1 MMQPK
6 TYHNTTEI
14 MPPLTTQPL
23 AENKQLDAI
32 RSDLLI
38 NVNPPERIA
47 SAAAGIAL
55 MAYGLSRRSLPGV
68 FITLGGAALLLRGG
82 TGHCMLYQQL
92 GINSRRLNND
102 TGVPGNK
109 GTKLIRTIVVNRPPD
124 EVYRYWRDLRN
135 LAEFMEHVEE
145 IEEIDQLHSR
155 WVVKG
160 PAGTRLQWHATILTE
175 REGELISWESLPG
188 AEVEN
193 AGSVRFD
200 PVRGGTATQVRVTL
214 QYHPPA
220 GVLGATVAKLLGEA
234 PEQQL
239 ASDLERFKNIL
250 EARVPADSNGKR

>member
-1 MMQPK
+1 
-6 TYHNTTEI
+6 

-23 AENKQLDAI
+23 AHSKELDAV
-32 RSDLLI
+32 RSELLI
-38 NVNPPERIA
+38 NVHPAERIG

-55 MAYGLSRRSLPGV
+55 MAYGLSRRSLAGV

-82 TGHCMLYQQL
+82 TGHCMLYERL
-92 GINSRRLNND
+92 GINSRRLNGD

-109 GTKLIRTIVVNRPPD
+109 GIKLIRTIVVNRPSD
-124 EVYRYWRDLRN
+124 EFYRYWRDLQN

-145 IEEIDQLHSR
+145 IEEIDQLRSR

-160 PAGTRLQWHATILTE
+160 PAGTRLEWHATILTE

-188 AEVEN
+188 AAVEN
-193 AGSVRFD
+193 AGSVRFE

-214 QYHPPA
+214 QYQPPA
-220 GVLGATVAKLLGEA
+220 GIVGATVAKLLGEA

-239 ASDLERFKNIL
+239 ASDLERFKTIL
-250 EARVPADSNGKR
+250 ESKIPAASNGNR